1 MPGHL
6 GKIQK
11 TKTVYNIKWNFFVKE
26 ERTNMF

>member
-1 MPGHL
+1 MPVHL

-11 TKTVYNIKWNFFVKE
+11 TKTVYNIKWNFLVEE